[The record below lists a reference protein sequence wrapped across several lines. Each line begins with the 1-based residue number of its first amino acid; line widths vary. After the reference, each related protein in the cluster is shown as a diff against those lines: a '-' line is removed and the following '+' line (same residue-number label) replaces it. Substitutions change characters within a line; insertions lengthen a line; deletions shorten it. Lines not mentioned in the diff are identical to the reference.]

1 MTPDDLVYCYKS
13 VIREVT
19 DIEKQTQGQ
28 IDYRKSGMID
38 YENFKK
44 VMVRI
49 ATVAQEKLGVGANED
64 RLAEK
69 LQNDQTNAEEKEEKK
84 QRFRQK

>member
-1 MTPDDLVYCYKS
+1 MVYCYKS

-19 DIEKQTQGQ
+19 DVEKATQGQ

-38 YENFKK
+38 FENFKK
-44 VMVRI
+44 VIIRI

-69 LQNDQTNAEEKEEKK
+69 LQND
-84 QRFRQK
+84 